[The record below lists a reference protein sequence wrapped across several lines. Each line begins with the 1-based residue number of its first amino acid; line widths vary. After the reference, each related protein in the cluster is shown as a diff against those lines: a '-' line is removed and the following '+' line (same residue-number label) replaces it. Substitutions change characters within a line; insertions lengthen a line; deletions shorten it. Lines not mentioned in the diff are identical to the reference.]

1 MMLQKGLILLIGWA
15 ICSSSHAQPSLE
27 EQISAVHNAHQASK
41 LEESERQAEQA
52 RQAEA
57 KAALDRERSAQQEA
71 EYKKAQMKL
80 KAESDANAKAKA
92 VAAQEAAK
100 RKDEERLKDKSRD
113 QSFEDELRQIAIEE
127 RRIELAEK
135 KAKAARVNEFLD
147 QDLNR
152 QKAHTD
158 VVQSEADSTRNLSEG
173 AKDMMKGV
181 GKGAEKGIVGK

>member
-1 MMLQKGLILLIGWA
+1 MLQKVLILLMGWSF
-15 ICSSSHAQPSLE
+15 CSFSQAQPSLE
-27 EQISAVHNAHQASK
+27 DQISAVNNAHQTLK
-41 LEESERQAEQA
+41 IEEAERKAEQA
-52 RQAEA
+52 RQAQER
-57 KAALDRERSAQQEA
+57 AALERERSTQQEA
-71 EYKKAQMKL
+71 EYRKDQMKL
-80 KAESDANAKAKA
+80 KAESDAKAKAKA
-92 VAAQEAAK
+92 IAAQDAAK
-100 RKDEERLKDKSRD
+100 RKDEERLKDKSRN

-127 RRIELAEK
+127 RRIEIAEK

-152 QKAHTD
+152 QKAQTD

>member
-1 MMLQKGLILLIGWA
+1 MVKNGLILTIALF
-15 ICSSSHAQPSLE
+15 SSYVQAQPSLE
-27 EQISAVHNAHQASK
+27 DQISAVNNSYQTLKA
-41 LEESERQAEQA
+41 EESERRAEQT

-57 KAALDRERSAQQEA
+57 KAVFDREQSAKQEA
-71 EYKKAQMKL
+71 EYRKTQMKL
-80 KAESDANAKAKA
+80 KAESEATAKAKA
-92 VAAQEAAK
+92 SAAQAAAK
-100 RKDEERLKDKSRD
+100 LKDEERLKDKNRN
-113 QSFEDELRQIAIEE
+113 QSFEDEVRQLAIEE

-158 VVQSEADSTRNLSEG
+158 VVQSEADATRNISEG